1 MSREDALAWL
11 GSNAWAT
18 YKPGKVESN
27 KDMWK
32 REDIFTGVHITCTKE
47 EWHEIVIAL
56 NE

>member
-1 MSREDALAWL
+1 MTREKALTWL

-27 KDMWK
+27 ENMWK

-47 EWHEIVIAL
+47 EWHEIIIAL